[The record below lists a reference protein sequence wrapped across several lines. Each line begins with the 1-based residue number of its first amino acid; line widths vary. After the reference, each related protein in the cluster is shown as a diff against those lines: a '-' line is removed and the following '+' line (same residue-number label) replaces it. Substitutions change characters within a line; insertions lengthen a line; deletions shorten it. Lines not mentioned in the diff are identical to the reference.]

1 MMISR
6 NLKSNNQNLWL
17 RVALFNLLIVSAL
30 GVIMRYKIAFS
41 LPFVDQKHFL
51 QAHSHFAFAGW
62 ITQALM
68 ALMVG
73 YLASRSGKDS
83 FKRYRRVLM
92 ANVVTAYGMLLSFPF
107 QGYAFLSITFSTLSI
122 FVSYAFAI
130 MYWRDLN
137 KIREKSISHL
147 WFKAA
152 LVFFCISSVGP
163 FTLADMMATRNI
175 NQNWSLAAL
184 YFFLHFQYNG
194 WFFFAGMGMLTK
206 KLEDGGANKKALHAI
221 FRLFVFSCP
230 PAYLLS
236 VLWANVPVAVYAI
249 VVVAAVMQ
257 LGGWVYLLQQMNR
270 LRSIF
275 NNMHQTSQW
284 ILSLS
289 AIALTIKLL
298 LQLGSTIP
306 SVSHFAFGFRPI
318 VIGYLHLVL
327 LGVISLFIV
336 GYCFSYKLI
345 SINKITLAGAKIFT
359 LGVVVNEIFLMSQG
373 VVSVNYNSIPYIN
386 EILLIVA
393 LIIFSGLLILSGG
406 HRRNEEVTIKNY
418 NINPLLN
425 INL

>member
-1 MMISR
+1 MV
-6 NLKSNNQNLWL
+6 QNTKFNTQNWWL
-17 RVALFNLLIVSAL
+17 RVALFNLLIVSFL
-30 GVIMRYKIAFS
+30 GVIMRYKIAYS
-41 LPFVDQKHFL
+41 LPFIDQKHFL
-51 QAHSHFAFAGW
+51 QSHSHFAFAGW

-73 YLASRSGKDS
+73 YLASQSGSDV
-83 FKRYRRVLM
+83 FKRYRGVLI
-92 ANVVTAYGMLLSFPF
+92 ANLVTAYGMLLSFPF

-122 FVSYAFAI
+122 FVSYVFAV

-137 KIREKSISHL
+137 KLKEKSIGHL

-152 LVFFCISSVGP
+152 LIFFCMSSVGP
-163 FTLADMMATRNI
+163 FTLADMMATKSI
-175 NQNWSLAAL
+175 NQKWSLAAL
-184 YFFLHFQYNG
+184 YYFLHFQYNG

-206 KLEDGGANKKALHAI
+206 KLEDAGANMKALLAI

-236 VLWANVPVAVYAI
+236 VLWADVPIAVYAI

-257 LGGWVYLLQQMNR
+257 LGGWMYLLQQMNR
-270 LRSIF
+270 LKSFF
-275 NNMHQTSQW
+275 NNMHAASQW

-345 SINKITLAGAKIFT
+345 SLNKTTLAGAKVFT
-359 LGVVVNEIFLMSQG
+359 IGVVVNEIFLMSQG
-373 VVSVNYNSIPYIN
+373 VVSINYNSIPYIN
-386 EILLIVA
+386 ETLLVVA
-393 LIIFSGLLILSGG
+393 LVMFSGLLILATGQ
-406 HRRNEEVTIKNY
+406 RKTEQITIKNY
-418 NINPLLN
+418 NI